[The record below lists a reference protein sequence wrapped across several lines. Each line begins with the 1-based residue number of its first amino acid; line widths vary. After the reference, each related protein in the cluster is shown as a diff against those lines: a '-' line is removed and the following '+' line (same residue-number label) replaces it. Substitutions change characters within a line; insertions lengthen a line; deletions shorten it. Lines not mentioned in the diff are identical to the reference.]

1 MRANRKE
8 HNCAMYMPV
17 KMLLAGHCA
26 VVFLIP
32 RQEHV
37 KHSPDQGVRI
47 GCHSLT
53 VLGVIPFTI
62 FGVLTPI
69 SGRPTFMEDLNL

>member
-8 HNCAMYMPV
+8 QSWAMY
-17 KMLLAGHCA
+17 LLVRIRFVGHCV

-32 RQEHV
+32 RQEREM
-37 KHSPDQGVRI
+37 HSPDQGVRI

-53 VLGVIPFTI
+53 VLGVTPRTNFW
-62 FGVLTPI
+62 GVDP
-69 SGRPTFMEDLNL
+69 